1 MLVRLF
7 RGPFLNVFFLKN
19 VSLLILYFSTN
30 NSIIITKR
38 EMRNFYRNFH
48 LLPQFHR
55 NKHLKNTATFTA
67 TCWKSPCEISNFSP
81 QLSQK
86 RPAKSWGDWIVHSF
100 VGIGSSRHVDDL
112 DERIREF
119 SSGRSMGAKDSRRA
133 PGLGG
138 VAIATGHFGGCVVV
152 MWCVCV
158 GVCVCVCVCVGVCVC
173 VCVWVRLCVVCGLL
187 RVRVCVCVCVCACA

>member
-38 EMRNFYRNFH
+38 EIRNLYRNFH

-55 NKHLKNTATFTA
+55 NKHLRNTATFIA
-67 TCWKSPCEISNFSP
+67 TFWKSSREIRNFRP

-86 RPAKSWGDWIVHSF
+86 RPAKSWGDCNNSVKGTKHSNK
-100 VGIGSSRHVDDL
+100 L
-112 DERIREF
+112 DHNKNHWSHIT
-119 SSGRSMGAKDSRRA
+119 SY
-133 PGLGG
+133 
-138 VAIATGHFGGCVVV
+138 
-152 MWCVCV
+152 
-158 GVCVCVCVCVGVCVC
+158 
-173 VCVWVRLCVVCGLL
+173 
-187 RVRVCVCVCVCACA
+187 